1 MPGLISALQ
10 FLTILRF
17 KKEGLINAE
26 SLGSSWVYF
35 PLVGAF
41 LGLVLITLDK
51 ILFPL
56 LPATLLSLILVFTL
70 IILSGAMH
78 IDGLADTLDALFS
91 GKGKE
96 GMLSIMREVHKGT
109 FGVLG
114 IIAAVL
120 FKVALLSSIPLHLRA
135 LSLLLMTVL
144 SRYSMGLAIAFF
156 PYARSEGKAKVFFE
170 QKGLK
175 AFMLSTIITLLILAL
190 IARFVSLIILF
201 SVVIFT
207 SSVSLIVKRKI
218 GGLTGDGLGALS
230 ELNELLVLL
239 SIFVFVRTGL

>member
-1 MPGLISALQ
+1 MNGLISALQ

-17 KKEGLINAE
+17 KKESLINAE
-26 SLGSSWVYF
+26 RLGSSPVYF

-41 LGLVLITLDK
+41 LGLVLIILDK

-78 IDGLADTLDALFS
+78 IDGLADTFDALFS
-91 GKGKE
+91 GKSKE
-96 GMLSIMREVHKGT
+96 EMLSIMREVHKGT
-109 FGVLG
+109 FGVLA
-114 IIAAVL
+114 IIAAIL
-120 FKVALLSSIPLHLRA
+120 FKVVLLSSIPLHLRT

-170 QKGLK
+170 QRSLK
-175 AFMLSTIITLLILAL
+175 TFILSTIITLLILAL
-190 IARFVSLIILF
+190 ALRFISLIILF
-201 SVVIFT
+201 FVVIFT
-207 SSVSLIVKRKI
+207 SSVSLLVKRKI
-218 GGLTGDGLGALS
+218 GGFTGDGLGALS
-230 ELNELLVLL
+230 ELNELIVLL
-239 SIFVFVRTGL
+239 SIFVFVRTNL